1 MDRIKVEPNLEADT
15 APLVLPDE
23 EKCIGIKEE
32 ESDLAAEVCLI
43 KGEVNEEFRDHTI
56 VKRELKQEKA
66 IAEASVEKTVSHED
80 GNNCDTGNQLC
91 LDAPAEETSSGIG
104 KINQIKMTDIF
115 PGRQQRADTNHTLSG
130 ILIYR
135 CGFCNRV
142 FSLMRDL
149 EVHILTHVRGK
160 PYTCEICKRNFTQ
173 STSLTIHMR
182 RHTGQKPFKCE
193 VCNKCFT
200 RKDNLLAH
208 KMLHFGEKRYIC
220 EVCEKSF
227 LRMQHLNA
235 HMRTHTR
242 RKPHRCEV
250 CSREFPR
257 LLDLLNHM
265 CMHLNVV
272 K

>member
-1 MDRIKVEPNLEADT
+1 MSFCHSIEQMV
-15 APLVLPDE
+15 
-23 EKCIGIKEE
+23 I
-32 ESDLAAEVCLI
+32 
-43 KGEVNEEFRDHTI
+43 
-56 VKRELKQEKA
+56 
-66 IAEASVEKTVSHED
+66 HED
-80 GNNCDTGNQLC
+80 GNNCNTRNKLC
-91 LDAPAEETSSGIG
+91 LDAPTEETSIGIG

-115 PGRQQRADTNHTLSG
+115 PGRQHSEDTKNTLSG

-149 EVHILTHVRGK
+149 EVHIVTHVQSE
-160 PYTCEICKRNFTQ
+160 PYTCEICQKNFTQ
-173 STSLTIHMR
+173 STSLMIHMR

-193 VCNKCFT
+193 VCSKYFT

-227 LRMQHLNA
+227 LRMQHLNS

-242 RKPHRCEV
+242 RKAHRCEV

-257 LLDLLNHM
+257 IIGLLNHM
-265 CMHLNVV
+265 RVHLNEVKWVV
-272 K
+272 IHHVKTYSFCVFVRVPLMLWPTLW

>member
-1 MDRIKVEPNLEADT
+1 MY
-15 APLVLPDE
+15 VLYFEQLLLPHE
-23 EKCIGIKEE
+23 
-32 ESDLAAEVCLI
+32 
-43 KGEVNEEFRDHTI
+43 I
-56 VKRELKQEKA
+56 VSFCH
-66 IAEASVEKTVSHED
+66 SVEKTVSHED
-80 GNNCDTGNQLC
+80 GNNCDTGNKLC

-115 PGRQQRADTNHTLSG
+115 PGRQHRADTNHTLSG